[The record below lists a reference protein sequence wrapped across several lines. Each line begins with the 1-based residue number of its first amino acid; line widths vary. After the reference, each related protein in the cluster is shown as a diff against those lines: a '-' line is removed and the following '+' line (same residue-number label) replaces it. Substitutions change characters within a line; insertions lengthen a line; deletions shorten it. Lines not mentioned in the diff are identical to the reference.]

1 MTITIPSE
9 HAFKREFLEAPELE
23 RMAQTVI
30 RQHAELAFLL
40 DWDIRCLWKREGSGK
55 EAMGRC
61 RVLTGELAYFADADW
76 LIWVAADIAR
86 DSLFG
91 DHEVEALLFHELL
104 HCELKG
110 KEGQEKPATRGH
122 DFEAFA
128 IEVERYGAW
137 DVSLRRA
144 HTAFRQLE
152 LGLAVPE
159 APGPGAPVA
168 SALRTAGRLGPKGRT
183 WGASSETTVTLEAAG
198 RSVTLRP
205 GDMDGLVDRLT
216 GEIRAAGH
224 VPESQQCGLMHTGD
238 DAPCARDAFA
248 CDLPAAEVEP

>member
-23 RMAQTVI
+23 RMAQTII

-104 HCELKG
+104 HCDLKG

-159 APGPGAPVA
+159 APG
-168 SALRTAGRLGPKGRT
+168 RT
-183 WGASSETTVTLEAAG
+183 WGAGSETTVTLKADG

-205 GDMDGLVDRLT
+205 GDFDGLVDRLT
-216 GEIRAAGH
+216 GEIRAAGA

-248 CDLPAAEVEP
+248 CDIPAAEVEA

>member
-23 RMAQTVI
+23 RMAQTII
-30 RQHAELAFLL
+30 RRHAELAFLL

-104 HCELKG
+104 HCDLKG
-110 KEGQEKPATRGH
+110 KEGQKKPATRGH

-128 IEVERYGAW
+128 IEVERYGTW

-159 APGPGAPVA
+159 APG
-168 SALRTAGRLGPKGRT
+168 RT
-183 WGASSETTVTLEAAG
+183 WGAGSETTVTLKADG

-205 GDMDGLVDRLT
+205 GDFDGLVDRLT
-216 GEIRAAGH
+216 GEIRAAGA

-238 DAPCARDAFA
+238 DAPCTRDAFA
-248 CDLPAAEVEP
+248 CDIPAAFLEEQS

>member
-23 RMAQTVI
+23 RMAQTII

-40 DWDIRCLWKREGSGK
+40 DWDIRCLWKRDGSGK

-61 RVLTGELAYFADADW
+61 RVLTGELAYFANADW

-104 HCELKG
+104 HCKLKG

-159 APGPGAPVA
+159 APG
-168 SALRTAGRLGPKGRT
+168 RT
-183 WGASSETTVTLEAAG
+183 WGAGSETTVTLKADG

-205 GDMDGLVDRLT
+205 GDFDGLVDRLT
-216 GEIRAAGH
+216 GEIRAAGA

-238 DAPCARDAFA
+238 DAPCTRDAFA
-248 CDLPAAEVEP
+248 CDLPAAEVEA

>member
-23 RMAQTVI
+23 RMAQTII

-159 APGPGAPVA
+159 APGPGA
-168 SALRTAGRLGPKGRT
+168 
-183 WGASSETTVTLEAAG
+183 AG

-205 GDMDGLVDRLT
+205 RDIDGLVDRVT
-216 GEIRAAGH
+216 GEIRAAGV
-224 VPESQQCGLMHTGD
+224 VPESQQCGLMHSGD
-238 DAPCARDAFA
+238 AAPCMRDAFA
-248 CDLPAAEVEP
+248 CDIPAVEVQA

>member
-23 RMAQTVI
+23 RMAQTII

-40 DWDIRCLWKREGSGK
+40 DWDIRCLWKRDGSGK

-91 DHEVEALLFHELL
+91 DHELEALLFHELL

-110 KEGQEKPATRGH
+110 KAGQEKPATRSH

-144 HTAFRQLE
+144 QTAFRQLE

-159 APGPGAPVA
+159 APG
-168 SALRTAGRLGPKGRT
+168 RT
-183 WGASSETTVTLEAAG
+183 WGAGSETTVTLKADG

-205 GDMDGLVDRLT
+205 GDFDGLVDRLT
-216 GEIRAAGH
+216 GEIRAAGA

-238 DAPCARDAFA
+238 DAPCTRDAFA
-248 CDLPAAEVEP
+248 CDLPAAEVEA

>member
-23 RMAQTVI
+23 RMAQTII

-40 DWDIRCLWKREGSGK
+40 DWDIRCLWKREGLGK

-104 HCELKG
+104 HCDLKG
-110 KEGQEKPATRGH
+110 KEGQKKPATRGH

-159 APGPGAPVA
+159 APG
-168 SALRTAGRLGPKGRT
+168 RT
-183 WGASSETTVTLEAAG
+183 WGAGSETTVTLKADG

-205 GDMDGLVDRLT
+205 GDFDGLVDRLT
-216 GEIRAAGH
+216 GEIRAAGA

-248 CDLPAAEVEP
+248 CDLPAAEVEA

>member
-23 RMAQTVI
+23 RMAQTII

-159 APGPGAPVA
+159 APGPGA
-168 SALRTAGRLGPKGRT
+168 
-183 WGASSETTVTLEAAG
+183 AG

-205 GDMDGLVDRLT
+205 GDFDGLVDRLT
-216 GEIRAAGH
+216 GEIRAAGA

-238 DAPCARDAFA
+238 DAPCTRDAFA
-248 CDLPAAEVEP
+248 CDLPAAEVEA